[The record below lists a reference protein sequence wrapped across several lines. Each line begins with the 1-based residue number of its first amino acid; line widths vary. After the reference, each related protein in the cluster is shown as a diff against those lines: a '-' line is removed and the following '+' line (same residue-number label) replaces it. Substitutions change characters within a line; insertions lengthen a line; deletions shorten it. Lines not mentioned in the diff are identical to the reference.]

1 MTVFM
6 NKQKDVV
13 TVVARAESPGIIGDA
28 VWIITPGESL
38 LGHPYEWWAAQSIGR
53 KEIDIHDY
61 H

>member
-38 LGHPYEWWAAQSIGR
+38 LGHSYEWWAAQSIGSQR
-53 KEIDIHDY
+53 NRHP
-61 H
+61 